1 MKQSM
6 HCFLDD
12 VNGVVL
18 ENGLGLGAQRLQG
31 QGAIGETSFLSRFS
45 PISSSWLDMIERL
58 FRSISADRLECDVFS
73 YLVSKGAMYYAKTLT
88 GG

>member
-1 MKQSM
+1 M

-12 VNGVVL
+12 VNGAVL

-31 QGAIGETSFLSRFS
+31 QGAVGETSFLSRFS

-58 FRSISADRLECDVFS
+58 FR
-73 YLVSKGAMYYAKTLT
+73 M
-88 GG
+88 